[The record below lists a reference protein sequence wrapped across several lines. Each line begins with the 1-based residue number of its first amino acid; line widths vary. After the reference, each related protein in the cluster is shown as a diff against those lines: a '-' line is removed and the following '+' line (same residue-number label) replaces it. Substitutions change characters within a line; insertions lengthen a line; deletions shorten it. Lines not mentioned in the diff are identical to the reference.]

1 MAGARYRPGVAA
13 PSPPSELP
21 GLPAQ
26 GRVFRAARLVRLGDV
41 DPSSRLRLD
50 AAARYLQDVSSDD
63 TADVDP
69 DARLLW
75 VVRRTTLEVLDPPR
89 YREQVRLATWCS
101 GLGSR
106 WAERR
111 VRMEGER
118 GGRVEASS
126 LWVSVDRETGRPA
139 RLPATFGERYGVDP
153 DTPEV
158 GARHRIP
165 APPDDLHTT
174 PWPIRRTDLDAL
186 DHVNNAA
193 YWSVVEELRAR
204 RGAPKPTV
212 RATIEYGA
220 GIDPGEHVEV
230 GAIDA
235 EDGDVLCWLLVDGSV
250 RAAARVGPLGTD
262 GGS

>member
-1 MAGARYRPGVAA
+1 MVVA
-13 PSPPSELP
+13 PPPSELP
-21 GLPAQ
+21 DLPAR
-26 GRVFRAARLVRLGDV
+26 GRVFRGDRLVRLGDV

-63 TADVDP
+63 TAEADP
-69 DARLLW
+69 EGRLLW

-89 YREQVRLATWCS
+89 YREPVRLATWCS

-118 GGRVEASS
+118 GGRVEGSS
-126 LWVSVDRETGRPA
+126 LWVCVDRGSGRPA
-139 RLPATFGERYGVDP
+139 RLPATFVERYGVDP

-165 APPDDLHTT
+165 APPADLCTT
-174 PWPIRRTDLDAL
+174 PWPIRHTDLDAL
-186 DHVNNAA
+186 GHVNNAA
-193 YWSVVEELRAR
+193 YWSVVEQERAR
-204 RGAPKPTV
+204 RGGPAPPL

-220 GIDPGEHVEV
+220 GIDPGEPVEV

-250 RAAARVGPLGTD
+250 RAAARVGALGTD
-262 GGS
+262 GGP